1 MGNLDISNVT
11 YNRGFWKIVKL
22 TFSDKVKIRSKL
34 TLAENDK
41 ILPQDFEIA
50 KTFKEYIINIPTL
63 NVLNN
68 QSFSNQTRSLEED
81 TISGIIERCKD
92 HPSINLIKS
101 IFSCLASIF
110 SFTTFSKASQDK
122 NIRIKNL
129 DFFAV

>member
-1 MGNLDISNVT
+1 MGNLDINNVT
-11 YNRGFWKIVKL
+11 DNRGFWKIVKL

-68 QSFSNQTRSLEED
+68 QSFSNQTRFLEED

>member
-68 QSFSNQTRSLEED
+68 QSFSNQTRFLEED

-92 HPSINLIKS
+92 HPSINLINP
-101 IFSCLASIF
+101 INSCLVSTF
-110 SFTTFSKASQDK
+110 SFTPF
-122 NIRIKNL
+122 
-129 DFFAV
+129 

>member
-1 MGNLDISNVT
+1 MGNLDINNVT
-11 YNRGFWKIVKL
+11 DNRGFWKIVKL

-41 ILPQDFEIA
+41 IMPQDFEIA

-68 QSFSNQTRSLEED
+68 QSFSNQTRFLEED

-92 HPSINLIKS
+92 HPSINLINP
-101 IFSCLASIF
+101 INSCLASTF
-110 SFTTFSKASQDK
+110 SFTPF
-122 NIRIKNL
+122 
-129 DFFAV
+129 

>member
-1 MGNLDISNVT
+1 MTD
-11 YNRGFWKIVKL
+11 NRGFWKIVKL

-68 QSFSNQTRSLEED
+68 QSFSNQTRFLEED

>member
-1 MGNLDISNVT
+1 MGNLDINNVT
-11 YNRGFWKIVKL
+11 DNRGFWKIVKL

-41 ILPQDFEIA
+41 ILPEDFEIA
-50 KTFKEYIINIPTL
+50 KHFKEYFINIPIL

-110 SFTTFSKASQDK
+110 SFTTFSKTSQDK